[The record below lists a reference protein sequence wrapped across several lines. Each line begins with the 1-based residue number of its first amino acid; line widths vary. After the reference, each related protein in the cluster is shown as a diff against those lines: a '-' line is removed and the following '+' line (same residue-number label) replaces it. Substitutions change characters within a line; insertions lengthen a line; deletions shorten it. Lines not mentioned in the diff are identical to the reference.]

1 MSVEGDFLVFDSG
14 ELIKFVKTDKTALT
28 VADSWL
34 VDNGRVRSLENHF
47 LRFKNWVNQEQPI
60 DDETFDSFFEAV
72 RIAIPKTGE
81 WFPRI
86 EFRKNSSLG
95 QKLFLRIREA
105 PTRTEFLDLWTYPE
119 PDPREKPL
127 VKGPDLS
134 LCQQLRRKANLHGAD
149 EAVLLD
155 KEGYIADGALSSI
168 LWWRDNTLCGPN
180 ESTDWLESITRQ
192 ELFELADQAGFETVS
207 ERCKPSD
214 LDGLEVW
221 SASSLQ
227 GVRGV
232 KKWPGLNVG
241 PTEKLGSFRKRLQ
254 LLSSPLV

>member
-14 ELIKFVKTDKTALT
+14 ELINFVKTDKTPLT

-34 VDNGRVRSLENHF
+34 VENGRSRSLDKHF
-47 LRFKNWVNQEQPI
+47 LRFKNWVTQSEQI
-60 DDETFDSFFEAV
+60 TDETFAEFFEAV
-72 RIAIPKTGE
+72 IQEIPKTGE

-86 EFRKNSSLG
+86 EFRQQSQLG

-105 PTRTEFLDLWTYPE
+105 PKRTEFLDLWTYPE
-119 PDPREKPL
+119 PDPRENPL

-155 KEGYIADGALSSI
+155 KDGFIADGALSSI
-168 LWWRDNTLCGPN
+168 LWWRDDKLCGPD
-180 ESTDWLESITRQ
+180 ESTDWLDSITRQ
-192 ELFELADQAGFETVS
+192 ELFGLADQAGFETVS
-207 ERCKPSD
+207 EKCRPSD
-214 LDGLEVW
+214 LQGLEVW

-232 KKWPGLNVG
+232 NSWPGVQVG
-241 PTEKLGSFRKRLQ
+241 PNKKLASFRKRLQ
-254 LLSSPLV
+254 LLSESLY

>member
-14 ELIKFVKTDKTALT
+14 ELIKFDKTDKTALS

-34 VDNGRVRSLENHF
+34 VENGRARSLEQHF
-47 LRFKNWVNQEQPI
+47 QRFRNWVNQTEQLP
-60 DDETFDSFFEAV
+60 DETLTQFFEAV
-72 RIAIPKTGE
+72 REAIPATGE

-86 EFRKNSSLG
+86 EFRQQSSLG
-95 QKLFLRIREA
+95 QRLFLRIREA
-105 PTRTEFLDLWTYPE
+105 PPRTELLTLWTYPE
-119 PDPREKPL
+119 ADPREKPL

-155 KEGYIADGALSSI
+155 KDGFIADGSLSSI
-168 LWWRDNTLCGPN
+168 LWWRDETLCGPD

-214 LDGLEVW
+214 LEGLEVW

-232 KKWPGLNVG
+232 SKWSGVNVG

-254 LLSSPLV
+254 LLGSAVV

>member
-14 ELIKFVKTDKTALT
+14 KLINFDKTDKTALT

-34 VDNGRVRSLENHF
+34 VDEGRVRSLEKHF
-47 LRFKNWVNQEQPI
+47 SRFKDWVSLAESL
-60 DDETFDSFFEAV
+60 DDQLFTEFFGAV
-72 RIAIPKTGE
+72 KNAIPKTGE

-86 EFRKNSSLG
+86 EFRKDSALG
-95 QKLFLRIREA
+95 ERLFLRIRKA
-105 PTRTEFLDLWTYPE
+105 PERTAFLDLWTYPE
-119 PDPREKPL
+119 PDPRERPL

-155 KEGYIADGALSSI
+155 KDGYIADGALSSI
-168 LWWRDNTLCGPN
+168 LWWRDGKLCGPD

-192 ELFELADQAGFETVS
+192 ELFELARQAGYQTVS
-207 ERCKPSD
+207 EKCRPAD
-214 LDGLEVW
+214 LEGLEIW

-232 KKWPGLNVG
+232 TSWPGINVG
-241 PTEKLGSFRKRLQ
+241 PAEKLVSFRKRMQ
-254 LLSSPLV
+254 LMSSSIV

>member
-14 ELIKFVKTDKTALT
+14 KLINFDKTDKTPLS

-34 VDNGRVRSLENHF
+34 LEDGRVRSLDRHF
-47 LRFKNWVNQEQPI
+47 SRFQKWVKSIEPI
-60 DDETFDSFFEAV
+60 DATVLDEFFVSV
-72 RIAIPKTGE
+72 RDILPKKGE

-86 EFRKNSSLG
+86 EFREQSSLG
-95 QKLFLRIREA
+95 ERLFLRIRPA
-105 PTRTEFLDLWTYPE
+105 PERTEFLDLWSFPE
-119 PDPREKPL
+119 PDPRENPL
-127 VKGPDLS
+127 IKGPDLS

-155 KEGYIADGALSSI
+155 KQGYIADGALSSI
-168 LWWRDNTLCGPN
+168 LWWRGDSLCAPDN
-180 ESTDWLESITRQ
+180 STSWLESITRQ
-192 ELFELADQAGFETVS
+192 ELFELAAQAGFETVQ

-214 LDGLEVW
+214 LEGLEVW

-232 KKWPGLNVG
+232 RNWNGLNLG
-241 PTEKLGSFRKRLQ
+241 EAKKLASFRKRLQ
-254 LLSSPLV
+254 LLSAPVG

>member
-14 ELIKFVKTDKTALT
+14 ELINFDATDKTALT

-34 VDNGRVRSLENHF
+34 VEDGRSRSLEKHF
-47 LRFKNWVNQEQPI
+47 ERFKAWVLNQESI
-60 DDETFDSFFEAV
+60 DDQTFEDFFAAV
-72 RIAIPKTGE
+72 SRAIPKNGH

-86 EFRKNSSLG
+86 EFRKDSALG
-95 QKLFLRIREA
+95 QKLFLRIRRA
-105 PTRTEFLDLWTYPE
+105 PERTEFLDLWTYPE

-155 KEGYIADGALSSI
+155 KDGFIADGALSSI
-168 LWWRDNTLCGPN
+168 LWWRGDKLCGPD
-180 ESTDWLESITRQ
+180 EKTDWLESITRQ
-192 ELFELADQAGFETVS
+192 ELFELANQAGYETVA
-207 ERCKPSD
+207 ERCRPAD
-214 LDGLEVW
+214 VAGLEIW

-232 KKWPGLNVG
+232 RNWQGVKVG
-241 PTEKLGSFRKRLQ
+241 PTEKLTSFRKRLQ
-254 LLSSPLV
+254 LLGSSIL